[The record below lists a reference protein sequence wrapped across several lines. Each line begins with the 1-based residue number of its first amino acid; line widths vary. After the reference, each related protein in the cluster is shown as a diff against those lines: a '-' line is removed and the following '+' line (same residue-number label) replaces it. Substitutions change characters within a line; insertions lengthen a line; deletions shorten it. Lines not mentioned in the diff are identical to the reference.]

1 VTNRNLNQGEKT
13 MKAVDLMTS
22 NLDSIRTDDSI
33 KKAASEME
41 KYNIGALPVQRDGK
55 TVGIITDRD
64 IVVRSTAKG
73 FDPETTKVEKAF
85 SSDIIACDAEDDV
98 ETVMDLMEKNQI
110 RRVLVRN
117 QEGRVAGIISLGD
130 IAVSMRKEAAGEVI
144 QKVSEPSETRK

>member
-1 VTNRNLNQGEKT
+1 

-73 FDPETTKVEKAF
+73 FDPEKTKVEKAF
-85 SSDIIACDAEDDV
+85 SNQIISCNAEDDV

-110 RRVLVRN
+110 RRVLVQN
-117 QEGRVAGIISLGD
+117 QEGKVTGIISLGD

-144 QKVSEPSETRK
+144 RKVSEPSEPKM